1 MPEIEMIRLF
11 ATQGA
16 AVLCY
21 GILIFA
27 LVKLAMYFGKPFIEA
42 QRQQASAMLE
52 QALSMKTQAE
62 CLGVMKDSVQE
73 FVLRDNNDHRE
84 ILLNMQV
91 IIKEVAQLGA
101 EVKTQGGI
109 IKAIGAGAEQMKP
122 DGMAAEAV

>member
-27 LVKLAMYFGKPFIEA
+27 LVKLAMYFGRPFIEA

-62 CLGVMKDSVQE
+62 CLGAMKDSVKE
-73 FVLRDNNDHRE
+73 FVTRDNNDHRE
-84 ILLNMQV
+84 ILLGLQV
-91 IIKEVAQLGA
+91 VIKEVQELGA
-101 EVKTQGGI
+101 EVKAQGKI
-109 IKAIGAGAEQMKP
+109 IKELCE
-122 DGMAAEAV
+122 EAVQVKTDSRAAGGA

>member
-1 MPEIEMIRLF
+1 MPEFEMTKLF
-11 ATQGA
+11 AMQGA

-52 QALSMKTQAE
+52 QAQSMKTQAE

-101 EVKTQGGI
+101 EVKAQGEAIKGI
-109 IKAIGAGAEQMKP
+109 GEGSAQVKS